1 MVDAG
6 AVVVRDLD
14 HAVGARTGIAVVVA
28 VVVVAVGNVLT
39 ELNMPLLSTIF
50 QPAAGNGFIMIIFS

>member
-1 MVDAG
+1 MVDAE

-14 HAVGARTGIAVVVA
+14 HAVVARTGIAVVA
-28 VVVVAVGNVLT
+28 AVVAVGNVLT
-39 ELNMPLLSTIF
+39 ELNMPWLSTIF

>member
-14 HAVGARTGIAVVVA
+14 HAVGARTGIAVV

>member
-14 HAVGARTGIAVVVA
+14 HAVVARTGIAVVA
-28 VVVVAVGNVLT
+28 AVVAVGNVLT
-39 ELNMPLLSTIF
+39 ELNMPWLSTIF

>member
-14 HAVGARTGIAVVVA
+14 HAVGARTGIAVVV
-28 VVVVAVGNVLT
+28 VVVAVGNVLT

-50 QPAAGNGFIMIIFS
+50 QLAAGNGFIMIIFS

>member
-14 HAVGARTGIAVVVA
+14 HAVVARTGIAVVVA
-28 VVVVAVGNVLT
+28 AVVAVGNVLT
-39 ELNMPLLSTIF
+39 ELNMPWLSTIF